1 MPTVRAERQLLAA
14 PQDVWDFLAQPE
26 RLADWWPG
34 IAAVRPDRRG
44 LAAGA
49 RWQVQGL
56 ARPSLVRRPDMT
68 GTLVLVRVDPLE
80 LLAFHLTGERL
91 DVELRLERGERGRTH
106 AALTIR
112 APWFIGLRT
121 SLARKA
127 LRRLHDVCQPGA
139 DDL

>member
-1 MPTVRAERQLLAA
+1 MPVVRAERQLVGSRD
-14 PQDVWDFLAQPE
+14 DVWAFLAQPE

-34 IAAVRPDRRG
+34 IVAVRPDRRG

-56 ARPSLVRRPDMT
+56 ARPSLFRRPDMS
-68 GTLVLVRVDPLE
+68 GTLVLVRVEPPE

-91 DVELRLERGERGRTH
+91 DVELRLERSEGERTA

-112 APWFIGLRT
+112 APWFVGVRA

-127 LRRLHDVCQPGA
+127 LTRLHDVCQPGA
-139 DDL
+139 DPI